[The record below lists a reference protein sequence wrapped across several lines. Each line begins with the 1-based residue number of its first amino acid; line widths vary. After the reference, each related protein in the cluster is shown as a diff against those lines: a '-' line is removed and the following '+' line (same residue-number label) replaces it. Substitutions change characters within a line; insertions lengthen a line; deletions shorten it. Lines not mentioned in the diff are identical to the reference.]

1 MKEIR
6 TRIAPSPT
14 GMMHLGTARTAIY
27 CWAVARHL
35 GGKFLL
41 RIEDTDQKRSTDEA
55 TQVILDSMK
64 WLNLDYDEGPI
75 YQMDRLD
82 RYREIVDQMLADGRA
97 YKCYATPE
105 ELDQMREEQRAKG
118 LKPRYDGRWRPEN
131 CVGRPIPEGVKPVIR
146 FRNPDDGDVSWDDAV
161 YGPITISNKELDDLI
176 IMRDG
181 IPTYN
186 FAVVVDDWD
195 MKVSHVIRGADHIN
209 NTPRQINLYKALGAE
224 IPIFAHLPLIN
235 GPDGQKL
242 SKRHGATSVEEYRDA
257 GYLPDAFVNYLAL
270 LGWSLDGETTIIPRD
285 VLASKFSLDR
295 ISKNP
300 ATFDPKKLDWVNAEY
315 INGMSDA
322 QFADEIMVPELHE
335 AGLIEGNVEYGED
348 WIDALAAI
356 VKPRTKMPADAVT
369 VAAPIFAT
377 AETLEYDEKSVNKGL
392 AKEGMGAILD
402 AAKTALEG
410 VTEWTAA
417 NIDAALEPLP
427 EQMDLKKRV
436 VFQAVRVAVCGNMVS
451 PPLGETMALV
461 GRDDCLA
468 RIGRARTM
476 AL

>member
-27 CWAVARHL
+27 CWAVARHF

-64 WLNLDYDEGPI
+64 WLNLDYDEGPV

-82 RYREIVDQMLADGRA
+82 RYREVVDELLAKGLA

-105 ELDQMREEQRAKG
+105 ELDAMREAQRAAG

-131 CVGRPIPEGVKPVIR
+131 CAGKPIPEGIKPVIR
-146 FRNPDDGDVSWDDAV
+146 FRNPDDGEVTWDDAV
-161 YGPITISNKELDDLI
+161 YGRITIANKELDDLI

-224 IPIFAHLPLIN
+224 VPVFAHLPLIN

-242 SKRHGATSVEEYRDA
+242 SKRHGSVSVMEYEARGFLPEAVFNYLARLGWGHGNMEKFTRNELAEVFELRGVSKAAARIDFKKFEWLNAQYMKEADDERLAALVKPRIEKRGGKVEGAPCLAGVCALLKSRAATLEALADQALFFYGPLVRSEEAVREVLTEENRRA
-257 GYLPDAFVNYLAL
+257 LDAFVEGAKAL
-270 LGWSLDGETTIIPRD
+270 ESFTAPEIYGVIKTVMAEQNIKMGPIASPLR
-285 VLASKFSLDR
+285 VL
-295 ISKNP
+295 
-300 ATFDPKKLDWVNAEY
+300 VC
-315 INGMSDA
+315 G
-322 QFADEIMVPELHE
+322 ADKVPQ
-335 AGLIEGNVEYGED
+335 
-348 WIDALAAI
+348 ID
-356 VKPRTKMPADAVT
+356 K
-369 VAAPIFAT
+369 
-377 AETLEYDEKSVNKGL
+377 TLELFGK
-392 AKEGMGAILD
+392 KEVLSRIASGIAM
-402 AAKTALEG
+402 
-410 VTEWTAA
+410 
-417 NIDAALEPLP
+417 
-427 EQMDLKKRV
+427 
-436 VFQAVRVAVCGNMVS
+436 
-451 PPLGETMALV
+451 LG
-461 GRDDCLA
+461 
-468 RIGRARTM
+468 
-476 AL
+476 

>member
-27 CWAVARHL
+27 CWAVARHF

-64 WLNLDYDEGPI
+64 WLNLDYDEGPV

-82 RYREIVDQMLADGRA
+82 RYREVVDELLAKGLA

-105 ELDQMREEQRAKG
+105 ELDAMREAQRAAG

-131 CVGRPIPEGVKPVIR
+131 CAGKPIPEGIKPVIR
-146 FRNPDDGDVSWDDAV
+146 FRNPDDGEVTWDDAV
-161 YGPITISNKELDDLI
+161 YGRITIANKELDDLI

-224 IPIFAHLPLIN
+224 VPVFAHLPLIN

-242 SKRHGATSVEEYRDA
+242 SKRHGSVSVMEYEARGFLPEAVFNYLARLGWGHGNMEKFTRNELAEVFELRGVSKAAARIDFKKFEWLNAQYMKEADDERLAALVKPRIEKRGGKVEGAPCLAGVCALLKSRAATLEALADQALFFYGPLVRSEEAVREVLTEENRRA
-257 GYLPDAFVNYLAL
+257 LDAFVEGAKAL
-270 LGWSLDGETTIIPRD
+270 ESFTAPEIYGVIKNVMAEQNIKMGPIASPLR
-285 VLASKFSLDR
+285 VL
-295 ISKNP
+295 
-300 ATFDPKKLDWVNAEY
+300 VC
-315 INGMSDA
+315 G
-322 QFADEIMVPELHE
+322 ADKVPQ
-335 AGLIEGNVEYGED
+335 
-348 WIDALAAI
+348 ID
-356 VKPRTKMPADAVT
+356 K
-369 VAAPIFAT
+369 
-377 AETLEYDEKSVNKGL
+377 TLELFGK
-392 AKEGMGAILD
+392 KEVLSRIASGIAM
-402 AAKTALEG
+402 
-410 VTEWTAA
+410 
-417 NIDAALEPLP
+417 
-427 EQMDLKKRV
+427 
-436 VFQAVRVAVCGNMVS
+436 
-451 PPLGETMALV
+451 LG
-461 GRDDCLA
+461 
-468 RIGRARTM
+468 
-476 AL
+476 

>member
-27 CWAVARHL
+27 CWAVARHF

-64 WLNLDYDEGPI
+64 WLNLDYDEGPV

-82 RYREIVDQMLADGRA
+82 RYREVVDELLAKGLA

-105 ELDQMREEQRAKG
+105 ELDAMREAQRAAG

-131 CVGRPIPEGVKPVIR
+131 CAGKSVPEGIKPVIR
-146 FRNPDDGDVSWDDAV
+146 FRNPDDGEVTWDDAV
-161 YGPITISNKELDDLI
+161 YGRITIANKELDDLI

-224 IPIFAHLPLIN
+224 VPVFAHLPLIN

-242 SKRHGATSVEEYRDA
+242 SKRHGSVSVMEYEARGFLPEAVFNYLARLGWGHGNMEKFTRDELAEVFELRGVSKAAARIDFKKFEWLNAQYMKEADDERLAALVKPRIEKRGGKVEGGPCLAGVCALLKSRAATLEALADQALFFYGPLVRSEEAVREVLTEENRRA
-257 GYLPDAFVNYLAL
+257 LDAFVEGAKAL
-270 LGWSLDGETTIIPRD
+270 ESFTAPEIYGVIKNVMAEQNIKMGPIASPLR
-285 VLASKFSLDR
+285 VL
-295 ISKNP
+295 
-300 ATFDPKKLDWVNAEY
+300 VC
-315 INGMSDA
+315 G
-322 QFADEIMVPELHE
+322 ADKVPQ
-335 AGLIEGNVEYGED
+335 
-348 WIDALAAI
+348 ID
-356 VKPRTKMPADAVT
+356 K
-369 VAAPIFAT
+369 
-377 AETLEYDEKSVNKGL
+377 TLELFGK
-392 AKEGMGAILD
+392 KEVLSRIASGIAM
-402 AAKTALEG
+402 
-410 VTEWTAA
+410 
-417 NIDAALEPLP
+417 
-427 EQMDLKKRV
+427 
-436 VFQAVRVAVCGNMVS
+436 
-451 PPLGETMALV
+451 LG
-461 GRDDCLA
+461 
-468 RIGRARTM
+468 
-476 AL
+476 